1 MLSRVANCIFWLNR
15 YIERAESVAR
25 FIDVNLNMTLDLGE
39 DVQEQWQPLVFTTGD
54 QELFAKL
61 YGTASEQNVIAFLTF
76 DERNPNS
83 ILSCVKFAR
92 ENART
97 VRETISSPMW
107 EEVNKFYLAVREA
120 KAFSQSWSS
129 SYDFF
134 NRVKL
139 FSQEFA
145 GICDATMTHDEAWH
159 FSRVGRLLE
168 RADKTSRI
176 LDVKYY
182 LLLPSTSDVGT
193 PLDIIEWGAL
203 LKSASALEMYR
214 QRHGRITPTLVA
226 QFLILDREFPRAMH
240 FCLIKSQESL
250 RAILG
255 DDEAAAA
262 ASVPFQLMEKLRL
275 ELDAAR
281 IETIIAHGLHE
292 FIDGFQTRL
301 NAIGTAIT
309 QAFFSTE
316 SPVEECPGEES
327 AKALQE

>member
-39 DVQEQWQPLVFTTGD
+39 DVQGQWEPLVFTTGD

-61 YGTASEQNVIAFLTF
+61 YGLASEQNVIDFLTF

-97 VRETISSPMW
+97 VRETISTPMW

-120 KAFSQSWSS
+120 KATSQTWAS

-134 NRVKL
+134 NHVKL

-145 GICDATMTHDEAWH
+145 GITDATMTHDEAWH
-159 FSRVGRLLE
+159 FSRLGRLLE
-168 RADKTSRI
+168 RGDKTSRI

-182 LLLPSTSDVGT
+182 LLLPSAQDVGT

-214 QRHGRITPTLVA
+214 QRHGRITPAEVA
-226 QFLILDREFPRAMH
+226 QFLVLDREFPRAMH
-240 FCLIKSQESL
+240 FCVIKGQQSL

-255 DDEAAAA
+255 DQPSAGA
-262 ASVPFQLMEKLRL
+262 ASPPMQLIEQLRQ
-275 ELDAAR
+275 ELHESR
-281 IETIIAHGLHE
+281 IETIIAQGLHE
-292 FIDGFQTRL
+292 FIDNFQTRV
-301 NAIGTAIT
+301 NDIGEAIT
-309 QAFFSTE
+309 QAFFGTE
-316 SPVEECPGEES
+316 APVEECG
-327 AKALQE
+327 QEQSE